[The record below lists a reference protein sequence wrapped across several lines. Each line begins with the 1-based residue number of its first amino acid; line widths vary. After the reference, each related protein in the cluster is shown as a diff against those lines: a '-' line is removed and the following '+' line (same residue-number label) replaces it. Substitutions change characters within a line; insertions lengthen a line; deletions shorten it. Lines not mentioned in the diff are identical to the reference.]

1 MSGDISIASLCH
13 RLVKHAPSRLSAEQV
28 ADRLG
33 MPYSTMMSG
42 LSPLRNFHKFDVDKL
57 VPLMKA
63 VGSTEPMHEM
73 ARQMGGFYV
82 DFMPKSG
89 GVHPIH
95 AQCMESVKSFGDMM
109 VGTAKALEDNIITGD
124 ERRKLA
130 RLGYCAVGDI
140 LTLLLQIDETEA
152 RDEGKA

>member
-13 RLVKHAPSRLSAEQV
+13 RLVKNAPSLLSAEQV
-28 ADRLG
+28 ADVLG
-33 MPYSTMMSG
+33 MSYSTMMSG
-42 LSPLRNFHKFDVDKL
+42 LSPLRTFHKFDVDKL

-63 VGSTEPMHEM
+63 VGSTEPLHEM

-82 DFMPKSG
+82 DFLPKSDG
-89 GVHPIH
+89 GHPIH

-109 VGTAKALEDNIITGD
+109 VGTAKALEDNIITGE
-124 ERRKLA
+124 ERRELA
-130 RLGYCAVGDI
+130 RLGYHAVGDI

-152 RDEGKA
+152 RDGGKA